1 MSLQWTL
8 VATVLY
14 AEILICILLLLPFI
28 SATRWRSLFKS
39 RIFNAFT
46 SYANLYFTVFV
57 VILIILFFDG
67 VRDVRRYSTPLDAHE
82 LNINPAAETVLHMK
96 LFRAQRNFYI
106 AGFALFLFL
115 VLRRLVTLVSRQAT
129 LMADYEAA
137 QRQATSATSAAK
149 RFLEDQ
155 ENKTNEVGETKKA
168 KELEVTKE
176 EINKLKTELSRTVSD
191 RDTMKQQAEA
201 ISKEYDRLMTEH
213 TALQETLKKREGVT
227 SESKKDE

>member
-8 VATVLY
+8 VASFLY
-14 AEILICILLLLPFI
+14 AEIAICVLLLLPFI

-39 RIFNAFT
+39 RLFNAFT

-57 VILIILFFDG
+57 VILVILFFDG
-67 VRDVRRYSTPLDAHE
+67 VRDVQRYSSPVSADEVRT
-82 LNINPAAETVLHMK
+82 NPGAEAVLHMK

-129 LMADYEAA
+129 LMADCEAA
-137 QRQATSATSAAK
+137 QKQAGSATAAAK
-149 RFLEDQ
+149 RFMEDQ
-155 ENKTNEVGETKKA
+155 ENKANEVGEGKQA
-168 KELEVTKE
+168 KELEAVKQQLITLKE
-176 EINKLKTELSRTVSD
+176 ELSRTTSD
-191 RDTMKQQAEA
+191 RDTMKQQAESTA
-201 ISKEYDRLMTEH
+201 KEYDRLLKEH
-213 TALQETLKKREGVT
+213 ASLQATLKKLEGV